1 VRKKRMK
8 KEIAVASFFIVIG
21 LYVIYS
27 SLSMSIWRK
36 SVPEEGFL
44 PFVLA
49 CILIGLSTI
58 LLIDAFRKEEKGGS
72 VEPEERTARRKLI
85 YYIMAISFYSL
96 TFGLLGFLIS
106 TAASL
111 IFILRW
117 IERESWK
124 TTLVIAIGSS
134 IVSYFVFSHM
144 LGVALPLGP
153 LERWKYVLR
162 G

>member
-1 VRKKRMK
+1 VRKKTIK

-27 SLSMSIWRK
+27 SLLMSIWRE

-58 LLIDAFRKEEKGGS
+58 LLIDAFRKEEKGES
-72 VEPEERTARRKLI
+72 IAREERTAPRKLI

-96 TFGLLGFLIS
+96 TFGLLGFPIS
-106 TAASL
+106 TTASL
-111 IFILRW
+111 IFILRL

-124 TTLVIAIGSS
+124 TTLIIAIGAS
-134 IVSYFVFSHM
+134 IVSYFLFSH
-144 LGVALPLGP
+144 LLDVALPLGP

>member
-1 VRKKRMK
+1 MASNEPKTALDHEIGGISVRKKRMK
-8 KEIAVASFFIVIG
+8 REIAVASFFIFIG

-58 LLIDAFRKEEKGGS
+58 LLIDAFRKEEQEES
-72 VEPEERTARRKLI
+72 IAPEERRTPRKLI
-85 YYIMAISFYSL
+85 FYIMAISFYSL
-96 TFGLLGFLIS
+96 TFGLLGFPIS

-111 IFILRW
+111 IFSGVLKSGWPIPNL
-117 IERESWK
+117 
-124 TTLVIAIGSS
+124 TT
-134 IVSYFVFSHM
+134 
-144 LGVALPLGP
+144 
-153 LERWKYVLR
+153 
-162 G
+162 

>member
-1 VRKKRMK
+1 VRKKIMK
-8 KEIAVASFFIVIG
+8 KDVAAASFFIVIG
-21 LYVIYS
+21 LYVLYS
-27 SLSMSIWRK
+27 SLSMSIWREL
-36 SVPEEGFL
+36 VPEEGFL

-58 LLIDAFRKEEKGGS
+58 LLIDAFRKEEQEES
-72 VEPEERTARRKLI
+72 IAPEERRTPRKLI

-96 TFGLLGFLIS
+96 TFGLLGFPIS
-106 TAASL
+106 TAVSL

-124 TTLVIAIGSS
+124 MTLIIAIGSS
-134 IVSYFVFSHM
+134 IVSYFVFAHM
-144 LGVALPLGP
+144 LNVALPLGP